1 MRNAAGK
8 IQYGVRTLGLVA
20 ACVYLLGPAAS
31 NNAARVPNANRDVE
45 SSLQSDF
52 VSPFGSSPAAA
63 AAPTSEL
70 TKDESFTNQSNVRE
84 YRVTMDTDNDD
95 VHLTVNAEIKH
106 GLLRWE
112 LIDPTG
118 AVRTRIGTTEH
129 ASVNTNDIKAIKGE
143 WLLRVTLESA
153 TGAYHVRW
161 VQ

>member
-1 MRNAAGK
+1 MRIATGR
-8 IQYGVRTLGLVA
+8 IQYGIRTLGLLA

-52 VSPFGSSPAAA
+52 ESSPTAFAS
-63 AAPTSEL
+63 TSEL
-70 TKDESFTNQSNVRE
+70 TRDEKFTNQTDVGE
-84 YRVTMDTDNDD
+84 YRFTLDTNNDD

-112 LIDPTG
+112 LVDPTG
-118 AVRTRIGTTEH
+118 AVRTRIGTTER
-129 ASVNTNDIKAIKGE
+129 ASMDTSNIKAIKGE
-143 WLLRVTLESA
+143 WLLRMTLESA
-153 TGAYHVRW
+153 TGKYQVHW

>member
-1 MRNAAGK
+1 MTNAGGR
-8 IQYGVRTLGLVA
+8 IQYGVRTLGLVV

-45 SSLQSDF
+45 SSLQADF
-52 VSPFGSSPAAA
+52 ISSFVSSPAAA

-84 YRVTMDTDNDD
+84 YRVTLDTDNDD

-118 AVRTRIGTTEH
+118 AVRTRIGTTKH
-129 ASVNTNDIKAIKGE
+129 ASMNTNDMKAIKGE
-143 WLLRVTLESA
+143 WLLRMTLDGA
-153 TGAYHVRW
+153 TGKYQVHW